1 MSAAAATAV
10 VVLILKIVLPIT
22 FDEGE
27 GEEEDGEERPLK
39 LAVAVGRQDRRC
51 SLSSPS
57 PPASAA
63 LEVPSE
69 INIYSD
75 IHSLEKREEMK
86 EGKEKRRGE

>member
-1 MSAAAATAV
+1 M
-10 VVLILKIVLPIT
+10 LILKIVLPIT

-57 PPASAA
+57 PPAPAA

-86 EGKEKRRGE
+86 EEKRKGEGNEARLQKQ